1 LIGGYLRINDMKCR
15 VTGAFRSRLP
25 ASLRALQETPK
36 REGVLSYKDPE
47 ENTREQIKKVRSH
60 PWIAKEVPVSG
71 FIFDVDTGRLS
82 EVKALEEER
91 AA

>member
-1 LIGGYLRINDMKCR
+1 MIGGYLRINDMKCR
-15 VTGAFRSRLP
+15 VTGAFRSRSP

-60 PWIAKEVPVSG
+60 PWIAKEVPVRG

>member
-1 LIGGYLRINDMKCR
+1 VR
-15 VTGAFRSRLP
+15 VYSPIR
-25 ASLRALQETPK
+25 TPK
-36 REGVLSYKDPE
+36 K
-47 ENTREQIKKVRSH
+47 TREQIKKVRSH
-60 PWIAKEVPVSG
+60 PWIAKEVAVSG